1 MQSGAAGSAGRGRAA
16 APCGTGGGSGALLL
30 AGLLLLA
37 GCVPGVGGFA
47 AAPLRAQAVLA
58 GAVTVAAPR
67 GYCVEPAAV
76 LETADSALVLIGR
89 CTGGAANPRA
99 PAILSAAVSRPGSGL
114 DIAASGEALAG
125 FFGSEPGRA
134 ALSRSGSAATVTV
147 LETVVVGEAFVIALR
162 DTSPDPTASP
172 ESWRAVLVLA
182 GRLVTLTVTGT
193 AAAPLDPEAGRA
205 LLDRFIAAMQAAN
218 RGSIG

>member
-1 MQSGAAGSAGRGRAA
+1 MQAGTRGL
-16 APCGTGGGSGALLL
+16 CGLL
-30 AGLLLLA
+30 ACLPLLLA
-37 GCVPGVGGFA
+37 GCVPGVGRLA

-67 GYCVEPAAV
+67 GYCVEPTAV
-76 LETADSALVLIGR
+76 LETGDSALVLIGR
-89 CTGGAANPRA
+89 CTGGISNPRA
-99 PAILSAAVSRPGSGL
+99 PAILSAAVSGPGSGL
-114 DIAASGEALAG
+114 DIATSAAALAG

-147 LETVVVGEAFVIALR
+147 LETVAVGEVFVIRLT

-172 ESWRAVLVLA
+172 ESWRAVLALA
-182 GRLVTLTVTGT
+182 GRLVTLTVTG
-193 AAAPLDPEAGRA
+193 ALEAPLDASSGRA

-218 RGSIG
+218 RGTVG